1 MFAEPSVCGLA
12 LFVSRRVADVEP
24 LGSAMVFGGFATGFP
39 PEIHVA
45 VYGLVSVA
53 ALTVRLDPT
62 TRTRPASSA
71 IKLIGRRRGPRAL
84 VHAEM
89 NMYPSGS
96 PLLPGVVRDSRR

>member
-1 MFAEPSVCGLA
+1 MFAEPSDCGLA
-12 LFVSRRVADVEP
+12 LLVSRSTAEVVP
-24 LGSAMVFGGFATGFP
+24 LGSEIEFGGFATGLP
-39 PEIHVA
+39 PDTHVA
-45 VYGLVSVA
+45 VYGFVSVA

-62 TRTRPASSA
+62 TRTRPARSA
-71 IKLIGRRRGPRAL
+71 IELIGRRRGPRAL